1 MAQLAARVVVG
12 RMKFSPRRT
21 GWLAG
26 ALILIV
32 ATAADLSAA
41 TRAWLMLNRAAED
54 TLLVTDPAEQQR
66 LEKGGW
72 QTDAELGL
80 FSEGDARRSALQ
92 RLFKQGKGAGKS
104 YRLLSG
110 RADEVERAKENGF
123 QLEGTMGFVALT
135 RTQPELVSV
144 KRFKKDDRWIW
155 LAGEPNQA
163 WAKEA
168 GWQLVGDDFWVLPA
182 GK

>member
-1 MAQLAARVVVG
+1 MG
-12 RMKFSPRRT
+12 T
-21 GWLAG
+21 WLV
-26 ALILIV
+26 LT
-32 ATAADLSAA
+32 ATAADLTAA
-41 TRAWLMLNRAAED
+41 TRAWLMLNPAAED

-72 QTDAELGL
+72 ETDAVLGL

-92 RLFKQGKGAGKS
+92 RLFKQEKGKS

-110 RADEVERAKENGF
+110 RGDEVEQAKGKGF

-135 RTQPELVSV
+135 QTQPELVPV
-144 KRFKKDDRWIW
+144 KRFKKDDRLLW
-155 LAGEPNQA
+155 LAGKQNQA

-168 GWQLVGDDFWVLPA
+168 GWQLVGDDFWVLPD
-182 GK
+182 GKE